1 MIWRE
6 ACGILSQN
14 ERNIVSIGLRE
25 QKAFEIPRRLSR
37 IRTLSRTIERAD
49 KPKKAWKWSLCT
61 RLCSK
66 RAHWVPR
73 AHTPPPRFRT
83 REIFRPKR
91 KKGREDENRVVIK
104 NNARENS
111 RERANSLFTFDS
123 CYKRTFLTV
132 FVRTRPIFYACV
144 VSVCLKWT
152 LLWMGRSSRKF
163 WGGPR
168 VPKPGFAPNFSP
180 FLLLPHNHT

>member
-6 ACGILSQN
+6 ACGVLSQN
-14 ERNIVSIGLRE
+14 ERNTVSKGLRE

-73 AHTPPPRFRT
+73 AHTPLPLFWT

-152 LLWMGRSSRKF
+152 
-163 WGGPR
+163 
-168 VPKPGFAPNFSP
+168 
-180 FLLLPHNHT
+180 H